1 MGVAGVEQGGKE
13 NGLSGVFSTHLE
25 RDEFNIKMGGG
36 IPIGSLML
44 IEGQEG
50 SGRSVLCQ
58 RLSYGFLMNNCS
70 VTYISTEMTVRE
82 FIDQMYSLD
91 YQIADD
97 LLSQRMRFV
106 PVYPLL
112 GATKS
117 RHDFLSR
124 LMNSNALYDSDVIV
138 IDSLSSLIENSVNGE
153 GCLEL
158 LGFLK
163 KVASQGKIIIFTS
176 EAGSDD
182 IKPLRLASDVY
193 FSLKIKISSDGM
205 QRMLQV
211 HRFSRAR
218 ARVQDIIAFRIEPMV
233 GLVIELTE
241 VSG

>member
-1 MGVAGVEQGGKE
+1 MAEARKE
-13 NGLSGVFSTHLE
+13 SGLNGVFSMHLE

-44 IEGQEG
+44 IEGPEG

-58 RLSYGFLMNNCS
+58 RLIYGFLKNDHS
-70 VTYISTEMTVRE
+70 VTYISTEMTVRS

-97 LLSQRMRFV
+97 MLAQRVRFV
-106 PVYPLL
+106 PVYPMI

-117 RHDFLSR
+117 RHDFLAR
-124 LMNSNALYDSDVIV
+124 LMACNALYESDIVV
-138 IDSLSSLIENSVNGE
+138 IDSLSSLIEASVDGE
-153 GCLEL
+153 SCLAL

-163 KVASQGKIIIFTS
+163 KVASQGKIIVFTS
-176 EAGSDD
+176 EPGDAE
-182 IKPLRLASDVY
+182 ITPLRLASDIY
-193 FSLKIKISSDGM
+193 FSLQTKISSDGM

-211 HRFSRAR
+211 RRFSRAR
-218 ARVQDIIAFRIEPMV
+218 QRVQDVIAFRIEPMV

>member
-1 MGVAGVEQGGKE
+1 M
-13 NGLSGVFSTHLE
+13 SGVFSTHLE

-44 IEGQEG
+44 IDGEEG
-50 SGRSVLCQ
+50 SGRSVICQ
-58 RLSYGFLMNNCS
+58 RLVFGFLKNGYS
-70 VTYISTEMTVRE
+70 VTYVSTEMTVRD

-97 LLSQRMRFV
+97 MLAQRIRFV

-117 RHDFLSR
+117 RHDFLAR
-124 LMNSNALYDSDVIV
+124 LMNFNVLYDSDVVV
-138 IDSLSSLIENSVNGE
+138 IDSLSSLIKNSVNGD
-153 GCLEL
+153 GCLQL

-163 KVASQGKIIIFTS
+163 KIASQGKIIIFTS
-176 EAGSDD
+176 EADD
-182 IKPLRLASDVY
+182 EEIKPLRLVSDIY
-193 FSLKIKISSDGM
+193 FSLKTKISSDGM
-205 QRMLQV
+205 QRALQV
-211 HRFSRAR
+211 RRFSRAR
-218 ARVQDIIAFRIEPMV
+218 ARVQDIVAFRIEPMV